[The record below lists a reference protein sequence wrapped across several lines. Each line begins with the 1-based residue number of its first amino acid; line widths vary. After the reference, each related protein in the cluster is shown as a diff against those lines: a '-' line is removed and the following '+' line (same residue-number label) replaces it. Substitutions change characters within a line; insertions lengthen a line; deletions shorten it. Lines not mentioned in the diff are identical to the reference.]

1 MSLAYSRAVINQK
14 LNTSIEST
22 KIKLMKLEKARRK
35 KERNHH
41 GTKKAMKEKRGEK
54 ARMVKEKR
62 RRNAEVNTFVPK
74 KKRRI
79 RKGLRMKCSDKKLRE
94 LSAYIKRFYSWYT
107 AARSRDI
114 KNWKMFLVHNS
125 RCN

>member
-1 MSLAYSRAVINQK
+1 MINQK

-22 KIKLMKLEKARRK
+22 KIKLMKLEKAKRK

-62 RRNAEVNTFVPK
+62 RRNAEVNTFAPK
-74 KKRRI
+74 RKRRI
-79 RKGLRMKCSDKKLRE
+79 RKELRMKCFDKKLRE
-94 LSAYIKRFYSWYT
+94 LSAYITRFYSWYT